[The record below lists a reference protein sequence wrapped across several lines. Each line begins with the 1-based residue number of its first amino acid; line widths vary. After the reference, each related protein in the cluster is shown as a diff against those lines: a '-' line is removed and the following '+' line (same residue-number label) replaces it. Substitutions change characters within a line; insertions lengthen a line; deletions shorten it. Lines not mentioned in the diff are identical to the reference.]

1 MARCVMATEVV
12 TTSRLLVTWPVPR
25 DTAAASAHVLY
36 THTTLHKFTV
46 SSYSKPH
53 TSGACIFSCNLP
65 SALSAE

>member
-12 TTSRLLVTWPVPR
+12 TTSCLLVTWPVPR
-25 DTAAASAHVLY
+25 DTAAVSAHVLY

-53 TSGACIFSCNLP
+53 TSGACTFSCNLP